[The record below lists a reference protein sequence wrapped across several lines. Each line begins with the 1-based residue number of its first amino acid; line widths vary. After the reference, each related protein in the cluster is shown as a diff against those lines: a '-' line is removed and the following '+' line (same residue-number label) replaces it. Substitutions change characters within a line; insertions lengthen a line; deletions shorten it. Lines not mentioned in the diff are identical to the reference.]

1 MADARRLKRL
11 RRAGLGPPPPPAEAR
26 ADLAP
31 AAAPGEERG
40 EGRIDG
46 RRLRRSGRTL
56 QFATRVSAA
65 FDARLRSIAERDG
78 LLLVEVLER
87 ALDAYERGAG
97 RALDQAD
104 ARGAGRAPDQADARG
119 AGRALDQ
126 ADARGAGRAP
136 GRRAAQRQ
144 SGIS

>member
-31 AAAPGEERG
+31 AAAAGEGRSD
-40 EGRIDG
+40 GRIDG

-65 FDARLRSIAERDG
+65 FDARLRGIAERDG

-87 ALDAYERGAG
+87 ALDAYERDAG
-97 RALDQAD
+97 RA
-104 ARGAGRAPDQADARG
+104 RGRKAGDRKVGGQ
-119 AGRALDQ
+119 Q
-126 ADARGAGRAP
+126 
-136 GRRAAQRQ
+136 
-144 SGIS
+144 GISQVADSNQLSTSYQLSIRMPPAYRPVAPPCPPC

>member
-1 MADARRLKRL
+1 MADASRLKQL

-31 AAAPGEERG
+31 TPPPTLPPAPPAAAPGDGRG

-65 FDARLRSIAERDG
+65 FDTRLRGIAARDG

-87 ALDAYERGAG
+87 ALDAYER
-97 RALDQAD
+97 D
-104 ARGAGRAPDQADARG
+104 
-119 AGRALDQ
+119 
-126 ADARGAGRAP
+126 AGRAP
-136 GRRAAQRQ
+136 GRKTLARKALARKAEGRQ
-144 SGIS
+144 QGIS